1 MRNRLITALLA
12 LTACSSGTQGATP
25 APASSSGANAPVSA
39 TTCPIEVGT
48 RVLSTEFSASGER
61 ARITFRAGCLYW
73 ATTDVSGV
81 LLQLRPRTSG
91 TQMPYMG
98 QLMGG
103 GVQGGSTWEVR
114 ATIDGEYDIWAT
126 GAPSGRAVKLEVTVR
141 GDNAPRAK

>member
-1 MRNRLITALLA
+1 MRNRLITALLV
-12 LTACSSGTQGATP
+12 LTACSSGSQATTQAP
-25 APASSSGANAPVSA
+25 APASGGAEPSAA

-61 ARITFRAGCLYW
+61 ARLTFRAGCLCW
-73 ATTDVSGV
+73 AATDVSGV
-81 LLQLRPRTSG
+81 RLQLRPRSSG

-103 GVQGGSTWEVR
+103 GVQGGSTWEIR

>member
-25 APASSSGANAPVSA
+25 APAPSSGANGPVSA
-39 TTCPIEVGT
+39 TTCPIDVGT
-48 RVLSTEFSASGER
+48 RVLATEFSASGER

-91 TQMPYMG
+91 TQMPYVG

-103 GVQGGSTWEVR
+103 GVQGGSTWEIR

-141 GDNAPRAK
+141 GDNAPHAK

>member
-1 MRNRLITALLA
+1 MRSFLITALVA
-12 LTACSSGTQGATP
+12 TAACSSGSQGTAPAP
-25 APASSSGANAPVSA
+25 APASGGAQGPTA
-39 TTCPIEVGT
+39 TTCPIEVGS

-81 LLQLRPRTSG
+81 LLQLRPRSAG

-103 GVQGGSTWEVR
+103 GVQGGSTWEIR
-114 ATIDGEYDIWAT
+114 ATIDGEYDVWAT

>member
-1 MRNRLITALLA
+1 M
-12 LTACSSGTQGATP
+12 
-25 APASSSGANAPVSA
+25 
-39 TTCPIEVGT
+39 
-48 RVLSTEFSASGER
+48 LSTEFSASGER

-81 LLQLRPRTSG
+81 LLQLRPRSSG
-91 TQMPYMG
+91 TQMPYVG
-98 QLMGG
+98 QLMSG
-103 GVQGGSTWEVR
+103 GVQGGSTWEIR